1 MESIFYMIT
10 FLYYSTIK
18 FRPMAVQTI
27 NSKKRLEEI
36 TKIVKRLNAKQQ
48 ETLLNELRKQE
59 LLTEAEEL
67 AGSVSPNKISMQD
80 IVKEVRKVRAE
91 RYAKRK

>member
-1 MESIFYMIT
+1 
-10 FLYYSTIK
+10 
-18 FRPMAVQTI
+18 MAVQTI

-36 TKIVKRLNAKQQ
+36 TKMVKRLNAKQQ

-59 LLTEAEEL
+59 LLAEAEEL
-67 AGSVSPNKISMQD
+67 SGSVSPNKISMQD

>member
-1 MESIFYMIT
+1 
-10 FLYYSTIK
+10 
-18 FRPMAVQTI
+18 MAVQTI

>member
-1 MESIFYMIT
+1 
-10 FLYYSTIK
+10 
-18 FRPMAVQTI
+18 MAVQAI

-59 LLTEAEEL
+59 LLAEAEEL